1 MVQKLNNFYQQ
12 SGQQKFYTMTKE
24 TLGDGNCFYRA
35 IFDFYSGSFE
45 GKDDCA
51 CITHST
57 FRSRIVKKVEQEF
70 RKVPQSREM
79 KVFVDAFQP
88 DETASTFE
96 EAIKRQRLD
105 GTYATFEF
113 ICYAASI
120 FKTAILI
127 LMIEDDGNV
136 REVLI
141 PSQLGTERDID
152 KEFQIVLAHQVK
164 LLSPKMFLLKK
175 WEEKK
180 DRERERERSQY

>member
-1 MVQKLNNFYQQ
+1 
-12 SGQQKFYTMTKE
+12 
-24 TLGDGNCFYRA
+24 
-35 IFDFYSGSFE
+35 
-45 GKDDCA
+45 
-51 CITHST
+51 
-57 FRSRIVKKVEQEF
+57 VKKVEQEF

-164 LLSPKMFLLKK
+164 LLLP
-175 WEEKK
+175 
-180 DRERERERSQY
+180 